1 MDHWIIECRIGRG
14 DVTEKP
20 IGDSE
25 PEVFEEDEDP
35 ITALEAR
42 VEGLEKELQYSAA
55 EMVNV
60 RQRAVRDRS
69 DAIRYGGMS
78 LALKMLPLL
87 DSLEKALKAVDG
99 EEFESLS
106 EGVRLTLEGAR
117 AAMESEG
124 VVKIEVGTD
133 FDPTTMEAIATVP
146 VPEGSE
152 GGSVIEIVE
161 VGYMYHDRILRA
173 ARVIVAEDK

>member
-1 MDHWIIECRIGRG
+1 MTGEP
-14 DVTEKP
+14 VE
-20 IGDSE
+20 E
-25 PEVFEEDEDP
+25 PEAVVSEDEEEDP
-35 ITALEAR
+35 LAALETR
-42 VEGLEKELQYSAA
+42 VEELEKDLQYSAA

-60 RQRAVRDRS
+60 RQRAARDRS

-78 LALKMLPLL
+78 LALRMLPLL
-87 DSLEKALKAVDG
+87 DSLEKALEAAEG
-99 EEFESLS
+99 EDLESLG

-124 VVKIEVGTD
+124 VVKIEVGSE

-146 VPEGSE
+146 LPNGHKA
-152 GGSVIEIVE
+152 GSVIEIVE

-173 ARVIVAEDK
+173 ARVIVAEDE